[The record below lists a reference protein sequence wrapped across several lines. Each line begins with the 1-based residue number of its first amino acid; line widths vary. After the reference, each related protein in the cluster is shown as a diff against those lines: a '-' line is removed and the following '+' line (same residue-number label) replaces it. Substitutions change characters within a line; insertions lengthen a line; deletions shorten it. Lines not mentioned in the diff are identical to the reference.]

1 MLCFSIFSTTLFC
14 NVRVPDRNQIHLHE
28 RIFIKDA
35 ICFAGGL
42 LEFDNEK
49 RGGDAA
55 VSRIKL
61 PEVTQ
66 EGQWCHLALLFHRAG
81 IYKNSTVSL
90 YANKEHVKTEKVL
103 TKPSVLVFKSILS
116 CCGHM

>member
-1 MLCFSIFSTTLFC
+1 MFLIRIKSIFIKGL
-14 NVRVPDRNQIHLHE
+14 
-28 RIFIKDA
+28 FIKDA
-35 ICFAGGL
+35 IFFAGGL

-103 TKPSVLVFKSILS
+103 TIPSVLVFESILS

>member
-1 MLCFSIFSTTLFC
+1 MFPIRIKSIFMKGLFVK
-14 NVRVPDRNQIHLHE
+14 NTK
-28 RIFIKDA
+28 F
-35 ICFAGGL
+35 FAGGL

-103 TKPSVLVFKSILS
+103 TILS
-116 CCGHM
+116 ELVLSHNFLAVHGHV